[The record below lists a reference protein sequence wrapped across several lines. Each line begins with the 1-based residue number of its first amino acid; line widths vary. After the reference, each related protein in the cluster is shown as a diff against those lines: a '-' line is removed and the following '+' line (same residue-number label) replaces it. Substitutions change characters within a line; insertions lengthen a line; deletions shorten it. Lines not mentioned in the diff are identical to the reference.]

1 MKDSTTIWFVNR
13 FCYPDHS
20 ATSQVLSDLAFQ
32 LAARGV
38 KIGVIASRGLYDDPG
53 AILPDFECYD
63 GVEIHRVGRA
73 RFGRET
79 LVGRAA
85 DYVGLYAAF
94 ANAVAR
100 RTRRGDWIVVK
111 TDPPMLS
118 AAIAPVAK
126 AKGLRLVNWLQDLYP
141 EVALGLGLKA
151 LAPFAPLLVAARN
164 ASLRAAAHNVAIGDK
179 MRDLILRS
187 GAHPERVAF
196 IPNWCD
202 DDAIR
207 PLPPHANPLREAWG
221 LKDKFV
227 VGYSGN
233 LGRAHEFQTL
243 VDAAEQLREQ
253 TNIVFLFIGGGA
265 LSAELKSETVRR
277 GLAKSFRF
285 LPYQDASLLP
295 QSLTLP
301 DLHWISLRPE
311 MEGLIVPSKFYGVA
325 AAGRATIAVAD
336 PRGEIGSLVERYGC
350 GETVAPGDS
359 SRLAALIRQHAESP
373 ARGAQMGEKARTM
386 IEQDFSR
393 ESCLRKWEML
403 FAEHEG

>member
-13 FCYPDHS
+13 FFYPDHS
-20 ATSQVLSDLAFQ
+20 ATSQILSDLALQ
-32 LAARGV
+32 LAARGLKV
-38 KIGVIASRGLYDDPG
+38 GVIASRGLYDDPG
-53 AILPDFECYD
+53 AALPDFERHD
-63 GVEIHRVGRA
+63 GVAIHRVGRA
-73 RFGRET
+73 RFGRQK
-79 LVGRAA
+79 LAGRAA

-94 ANAVAR
+94 ASAAAR
-100 RTRRGDWIVVK
+100 LTKSGDWIVVK

-141 EVALGLGLKA
+141 EVALGLGLKT

-187 GAHPERVAF
+187 GAPPERVAV

-207 PLPPHANPLREAWG
+207 PLPPRANPLREAWG

-243 VDAAEQLREQ
+243 LGAAEHLREQ

-265 LSAELKSETVRR
+265 LSAELKSETVRL

-295 QSLTLP
+295 QSLSLP

-336 PRGEIGSLVERYGC
+336 PQGEIGLLVERYGC

-359 SRLAALIRQHAESP
+359 FGFAALVRQHAENP
-373 ARGAQMGEKARTM
+373 ARGEQMGNNARAM

-403 FAEHEG
+403 FAGREG